1 MQDYVIRLFLTKIAE
16 KLICL
21 KRKQY
26 IVIACLLSDSLRCPG
41 IESGLSQCD
50 SEGRQGLL

>member
-26 IVIACLLSDSLRCPG
+26 IVIACRLSDSLRCPG
-41 IESGLSQCD
+41 IESGLSQSD